1 MKKEFEL
8 PELTIQLFSA
18 TDIITTS
25 PLTDNDVNGDQIP

>member
-8 PELTIQLFSA
+8 PELNIHSFLA

-25 PLTDNDVNGDQIP
+25 PGDNEVDGDGLPQ